1 MAIRGTTELE
11 KVGAHECEHVYSIH
25 GLTHSTHFEC
35 IRCGHTCSEAWFL
48 KNGSESLMK

>member
-25 GLTHSTHFEC
+25 GLTHTHS
-35 IRCGHTCSEAWFL
+35 HTLNVLDVDIHAL
-48 KNGSESLMK
+48 KPGF

>member
-25 GLTHSTHFEC
+25 GLTHS
-35 IRCGHTCSEAWFL
+35 HTLNVLDVDIHAL
-48 KNGSESLMK
+48 KPGF